1 MAFPT
6 SYVNGNTV
14 KLGLS
19 NTITGPNLDSDDF
32 KVALFTDSLGTTDKS
47 AAENYGSGVWAANE
61 VTSTNYTAGGKALT
75 NVSTSAAA
83 GNLVVDDSAVDL
95 AWTSVTFTTR
105 GAAIYN
111 DTTTAASVHAA
122 VNFGSDL
129 DVTDGTFTITWDATN
144 GLWHFTF

>member
-19 NTITGPNLDSDDF
+19 NASGPVLDTDAF
-32 KVALFTDSLGTTDKS
+32 KVALFTNTLATADKS
-47 AAENYGSGVWAANE
+47 AAENYGAGVWASNE
-61 VTSTNYTAGGKALT
+61 VASSNYTAGGKALT
-75 NVSTSAAA
+75 NVSTSVAA
-83 GNLVVDDSAVDL
+83 GNLVVDDSAATL

-111 DTTTAASVHAA
+111 DTTTADSIHAA

-129 DVTDGTFTITWDATN
+129 DVSAGTFTITWDATN